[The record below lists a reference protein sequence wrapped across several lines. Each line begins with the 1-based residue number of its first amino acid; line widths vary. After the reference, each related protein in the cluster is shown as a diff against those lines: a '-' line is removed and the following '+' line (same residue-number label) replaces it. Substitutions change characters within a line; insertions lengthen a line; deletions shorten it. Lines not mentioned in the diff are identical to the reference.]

1 MASISKY
8 STNKGTKW
16 RVSYRDELGKS
27 KTKAGFRTKAQ
38 AQAWI
43 HQWETDKIRGEA
55 VDDRGATVDYF
66 VKRWKDLK
74 TPTWSKSWGRSMGVH
89 IDKNVLPY
97 WEGKKVANVRRADVQ
112 EWVNSMAATYA
123 PKTIKHMRACL
134 KGSLD
139 LAVEEAYIKK
149 NPCEGITLPRP
160 VPEEKIFLT
169 LGQVKTLSE
178 KSKYPLIVLLLGT
191 VGLRWNEVAGLRVRN
206 VDLENRRIHIRQGAT
221 TVDTEVVETP
231 LKTAN
236 ARRDVVFGRFMV
248 EPLRKLVEERREAG
262 GDDAFLFIKQ
272 GTTENVP
279 LKLPSNKGWF
289 DYASRRAHDED
300 PAIPADLTPHDLR
313 HVAAGLLVG
322 SGATVLGVQRQLG
335 HASAAMTLDIY
346 AGLWDT
352 SLDDLSD
359 SMSEQWDAL

>member
-16 RVSYRDELGKS
+16 RVSYRNEQGQS

-43 HQWETDKIRGEA
+43 HQWETDKLRGEA

-66 VKRWKDLK
+66 IKRWKDLK

-97 WEGKKVANVRRADVQ
+97 WEGKKVASVRRADVQ
-112 EWVNSMAATYA
+112 EWVNSLTSSYA
-123 PKTIKHMRACL
+123 PKTIKHMRAIL

-149 NPCEGITLPRP
+149 NPCEGITLPRT

-178 KSKYPLIVLLLGT
+178 QAKYPLIVLLLGT

-206 VDLENRRIHIRQGAT
+206 VDLEKRRLYIRQGAT

-231 LKTAN
+231 LKTSN
-236 ARRDVVFGRFMV
+236 SRRDVVFGQFMV
-248 EPLRKLVEERREAG
+248 EPFRELVEKRRKEDG
-262 GDDAFLFIKQ
+262 EDAFLFIKQ

-289 DYASRRAHDED
+289 DYASKRAHEL
-300 PAIPADLTPHDLR
+300 I
-313 HVAAGLLVG
+313 LLF
-322 SGATVLGVQRQLG
+322 L
-335 HASAAMTLDIY
+335 MT
-346 AGLWDT
+346 
-352 SLDDLSD
+352 
-359 SMSEQWDAL
+359 